1 MSQYSSLG
9 LVFLGRMNHCT
20 AGSPPYSPF
29 LKEVWI
35 SGRIVEMWSENHH
48 SLAGGAVVQGSDL
61 TWFELSPRLYA
72 KDTERFQPAIG
83 WWRREHGF

>member
-1 MSQYSSLG
+1 MLLLGLRCITKYITSIYQVSQYSRLG
-9 LVFLGRMNHCT
+9 PVFLGRMNHCT

-35 SGRIVEMWSENHH
+35 SGRIVEMRNENRH

-61 TWFELSPRLYA
+61 T
-72 KDTERFQPAIG
+72 
-83 WWRREHGF
+83 